1 MISESKSEPRG
12 NTAGTDSLGTVL
24 EFVKNLEEQANDM
37 DTHGW
42 MIEAANLRKW
52 AFELRAHL
60 AAQNYS
66 PGF

>member
-1 MISESKSEPRG
+1 MASESKTEKQS
-12 NTAGTDSLGTVL
+12 NTTGTNSLATVI
-24 EFVKNLEEQANDM
+24 EFVKSLEEQANDM

-52 AFELRAHL
+52 AFELRTHL

-66 PGF
+66 TDL